1 MMAALRWT
9 AYARRP
15 GGFAMA
21 IDFTLSPEV
30 EDVRM
35 RVRRFMDD
43 EVRPAEQKLR
53 DSEADRNGYVSVIAG
68 LRQRAHDLELW
79 NPHLPKEWGGMGLG
93 NVAMAFV
100 SAEAGRTGI
109 GPYVL
114 NAQAPD
120 EGNMHTLLH
129 HATPEQKEKY
139 LRPLAEG
146 RSRSCF
152 AMTEPEVA
160 GSDPTGIQTTAV
172 KDGDDWVINGH
183 KWFISGA
190 KGARFAILIARTD
203 PDADPPQA
211 RNSAFLVDL
220 PAPGWDLVRDIDT
233 MAGQGNHCEIRI
245 TDLRVPAESM
255 LGARGHGHLLGQ
267 ARLGPARLAHCMRWI
282 GNAEIALEM
291 LVDRALNREAHGS
304 LLADKQ
310 AIQWMM
316 ADSAMELYAGK
327 LMVLHAAYKIENGL
341 PFRQEVSF
349 AKHHVANALWRIVDR
364 AIQVHGALGYSTDT
378 PLERLMRNAR
388 SARLV
393 DGADEVHQQTIARNV
408 IGAYKEHRSTRS
420 ATGDL
425 L

>member
-1 MMAALRWT
+1 MS
-9 AYARRP
+9 
-15 GGFAMA
+15 

-30 EDVRM
+30 EAVRQ
-35 RVRRFMDD
+35 RVRTFMDE
-43 EVRPAEQKLR
+43 EVRPTEEKLR
-53 DSEADRNGYVSVIAG
+53 HSEADRNGYISAIAG
-68 LRQRAHDLELW
+68 LRQRAHDLNLW

-129 HATPEQKEKY
+129 NANDDQKERY

-146 RSRSCF
+146 GSRSCF

-160 GSDPTGIQTTAV
+160 GSDPTGIQTKAV

-190 KGARFAILIARTD
+190 KGARFAILIAQTD
-203 PDADPPQA
+203 PDADPIQA

-220 PAPGWDLVRDIDT
+220 PSPGWEIVRDIDT

-245 TDLRVPAESM
+245 TDLRVPATNM
-255 LGARGHGHLLGQ
+255 LGERGHGHLLGQ
-267 ARLGPARLAHCMRWI
+267 YRLGPARLAHCMRWI
-282 GNAEIALEM
+282 GNAEVALEM
-291 LVDRALNREAHGS
+291 LVDRALKRSSHGS

-316 ADSAMELYAGK
+316 ADSAMELYTGK

-341 PFRQEVSF
+341 PFKQEVSM

-378 PLERLMRNAR
+378 PLERMFRNAR

-408 IGAYKEHRSTRS
+408 IAAYKETGSTRS

>member
-1 MMAALRWT
+1 MT
-9 AYARRP
+9 
-15 GGFAMA
+15 

-30 EDVRM
+30 EDVRK
-35 RVRRFMDD
+35 RVRTFMDE
-43 EVRPAEQKLR
+43 EVRPTEEKLR
-53 DSEADRNGYVSVIAG
+53 HGEADRNGYISAIAG
-68 LRQRAHDLELW
+68 LRQRAHDLGLW
-79 NPHLPKEWGGMGLG
+79 NPHLPREWDGMGLG
-93 NVAMAFV
+93 QVAMAFV

-109 GPYVL
+109 GPFVL

-129 HATPEQKEKY
+129 NANDAQKEKY

-160 GSDPTGIQTTAV
+160 GSDPTGIQTIAV
-172 KDGDDWVINGH
+172 KDGDDWLINGH

-211 RNSAFLVDL
+211 RNSALLVDL
-220 PAPGWDLVRDIDT
+220 PTEGWEIVRDIDT

-245 TDLRVPAESM
+245 TNLRVPAENM
-255 LGARGHGHLLGQ
+255 LGERGHGHLLGQ
-267 ARLGPARLAHCMRWI
+267 YRLGPARLAHCMRWI
-282 GNAEIALEM
+282 GQAEIALEM

-316 ADSAMELYAGK
+316 ADSAMELYSAK
-327 LMVLHAAYKIENGL
+327 LMVLHAAYKIEHEQ

-349 AKHHVANALWRIVDR
+349 AKHHVANMLWKVVDR

-378 PLERLMRNAR
+378 PLERMMKHAR

-393 DGADEVHQQTIARNV
+393 DGADEVHQALIARNV
-408 IGAYKEHRSTRS
+408 RAAIRDTGDTRV
-420 ATGDL
+420 ATGDFDF
-425 L
+425 

>member
-1 MMAALRWT
+1 M
-9 AYARRP
+9 P
-15 GGFAMA
+15 

-30 EDVRM
+30 EDVRR
-35 RVRRFMDD
+35 RVRAFMDE
-43 EVRPAEQKLR
+43 EVRPAEEKLR
-53 DSEADRNGYVSVIAG
+53 QGEADRNGYVAAIGG
-68 LRQRAHDLELW
+68 LRKRAHELGLW
-79 NPHLPKEWGGMGLG
+79 NPHLPIEWDGMGLG
-93 NVAMAFV
+93 PVAMAFV
-100 SAEAGRTGI
+100 SAEAGRTGM
-109 GPYVL
+109 GPHIL

-129 HATPEQKEKY
+129 HADDAQKEKY

-203 PDADPPQA
+203 PEADPPQA

-220 PAPGWDLVRDIDT
+220 PAAGWELVRDIDT

-245 TDLRVPAESM
+245 TDLRVPAANM

-282 GNAEIALEM
+282 GQAEIALEM
-291 LVDRALNREAHGS
+291 LVDRALKREAHGS

-316 ADSAMELYAGK
+316 ADSAMELYTGK
-327 LMVLHAAYKIENGL
+327 LMVLHAAYRIEQGL

-349 AKHHVANALWRIVDR
+349 AKHHVANMLWRIVDR

-378 PLERLMRNAR
+378 PLERMMRNAR

-408 IGAYKEHRSTRS
+408 IAAYREHGSTRT

>member
-1 MMAALRWT
+1 M
-9 AYARRP
+9 P
-15 GGFAMA
+15 

-30 EDVRM
+30 VDVRL
-35 RVRRFMDD
+35 RVRAFMDD
-43 EVRPAEQKLR
+43 EVRPAEEKLR
-53 DSEADRNGYVSVIAG
+53 QNESDRNAYGVAIFT
-68 LRQRAHDLELW
+68 LRKRAKELGLW
-79 NPHLPKEWGGMGLG
+79 NPHLPKEWDGMGLG
-93 NVAMAFV
+93 HVAMAFV

-109 GPYVL
+109 GPFVL

-129 HATPEQKEKY
+129 HATAEQKEKY

-172 KDGDDWVINGH
+172 RDGDDWVINGH

-220 PAPGWDLVRDIDT
+220 PSEGWELVRDIDT

-245 TDLRVPAESM
+245 ENLRVPAESM

-282 GNAEIALEM
+282 GNAEVALEM

-316 ADSAMELYAGK
+316 ADSAMELYAAK

-341 PFRQEVSF
+341 PFKQEVSF
-349 AKHHVANALWRIVDR
+349 AKHHVANSLWRIVDR

-378 PLERLMRNAR
+378 PLERMMRHAR

-408 IGAYKEHRSTRS
+408 IATYKETRSTRG